1 MQNRRTPNSNQSGRV
16 RIQRWYRGFSY
27 KGNPREL
34 VEKISD
40 YIQNQGLAKSLPLL
54 RLEKGAKRN
63 KVFYFFIAIES
74 EKIGVV
80 PPLIESKNIFQ
91 LSFFRTPV
99 KNCAHFTYEEI
110 KPMVGVAH
118 DVQDYTNPI
127 PYRLQPKTI
136 RESPLILVPNSE
148 TQSLSDE
155 QIRQF
160 STKHEHLLY
169 WLSALGSGTWE
180 SFKKTCEILGL
191 AEPKRILRRLKL
203 LNHLS
208 TSGNG
213 SKWQVNP
220 PSLIHTGTNSETG
233 DRTFLL
239 YGQRSHKFLQ
249 KLKTL
254 GSLKVNQ
261 QPRGEA
267 LQRIELILPSQIRDE
282 ILIQRMQTYGY
293 SINFTHPPSILSL
306 NDWQNSLTR
315 IEGLTFDFDLKR
327 FDGTNFIDCTFQEET
342 GFYQFWTRDSSPQ
355 LRYSFFYDQ
364 KTGSWLQGDWYG
376 LRFLAILSI
385 GQNVEVHYNPEAKK
399 LEVPITQR
407 FPELY
412 ESYLVMALG
421 LLPTYDSHLLIY
433 ERISLQLATELT
445 IKLNI
450 TF

>member
-1 MQNRRTPNSNQSGRV
+1 MTQSRQERTRWYMGFKQKTNKLNPERLIEVISKSVQSG
-16 RIQRWYRGFSY
+16 
-27 KGNPREL
+27 NL
-34 VEKISD
+34 VQ
-40 YIQNQGLAKSLPLL
+40 YLPLL
-54 RLEKGAKRN
+54 RIEKNPKGEY
-63 KVFYFFIAIES
+63 YFFVAIES
-74 EKIGVV
+74 INIGNIPSEVDSFIKDLKEKCF
-80 PPLIESKNIFQ
+80 NF
-91 LSFFRTPV
+91 PV
-99 KNCAHFTYEEI
+99 DKRRNQFTIDQI

>member
-1 MQNRRTPNSNQSGRV
+1 MTQSRQERTRWYMGFKQKTNKLKPEHLIEVISKSVQSG
-16 RIQRWYRGFSY
+16 
-27 KGNPREL
+27 NL
-34 VEKISD
+34 VQ
-40 YIQNQGLAKSLPLL
+40 YLPLL
-54 RLEKGAKRN
+54 RIEKNPKGEY
-63 KVFYFFIAIES
+63 YFFVAIES
-74 EKIGVV
+74 INIGNIPSEVDSFIKDLKEKCF
-80 PPLIESKNIFQ
+80 NF
-91 LSFFRTPV
+91 PV
-99 KNCAHFTYEEI
+99 DKRRNQFTIDQI

>member
-1 MQNRRTPNSNQSGRV
+1 MTQSRQERTRWYMGFKQKTNKLKPEHLIEVISKSVQSG
-16 RIQRWYRGFSY
+16 
-27 KGNPREL
+27 NL
-34 VEKISD
+34 VQ
-40 YIQNQGLAKSLPLL
+40 YLPLL
-54 RLEKGAKRN
+54 RIEKNPKGEY
-63 KVFYFFIAIES
+63 YFFVAIES
-74 EKIGVV
+74 INIGNIPSEVDSFIKDLKEKCF
-80 PPLIESKNIFQ
+80 NF
-91 LSFFRTPV
+91 PV
-99 KNCAHFTYEEI
+99 DKRRNQFTIDQI

-220 PSLIHTGTNSETG
+220 PSLIHTGTSSETG

>member
-1 MQNRRTPNSNQSGRV
+1 MTQSRQERTRWYMGFKQKTNKLKPEHLIEVISKSVQSG
-16 RIQRWYRGFSY
+16 
-27 KGNPREL
+27 NL
-34 VEKISD
+34 VQ
-40 YIQNQGLAKSLPLL
+40 YLPLL
-54 RLEKGAKRN
+54 RIEKNPKGEY
-63 KVFYFFIAIES
+63 YFFVAIES
-74 EKIGVV
+74 INIGNIPSEVDSFIKDLKEKCF
-80 PPLIESKNIFQ
+80 NF
-91 LSFFRTPV
+91 PV
-99 KNCAHFTYEEI
+99 DKRRNQFTIDQI

-127 PYRLQPKTI
+127 PYRSQPKTI